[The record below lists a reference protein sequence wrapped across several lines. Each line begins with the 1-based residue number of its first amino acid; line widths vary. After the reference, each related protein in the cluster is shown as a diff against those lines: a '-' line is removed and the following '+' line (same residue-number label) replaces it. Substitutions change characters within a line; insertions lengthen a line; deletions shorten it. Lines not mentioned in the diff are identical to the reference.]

1 MLLRVDLF
9 PLLLHIW
16 GCAFVLA
23 VCICVKY
30 YLRDISSVTLN
41 ASPITEFFFYTC
53 GYLLVQLLA
62 ASGIMVILVAFTFLL
77 LRMLHVYIKHS
88 TNLGSEDF
96 YYV

>member
-1 MLLRVDLF
+1 MYLCQVLLTGYQF
-9 PLLLHIW
+9 SNSQCITYNW
-16 GCAFVLA
+16 VL
-23 VCICVKY
+23 
-30 YLRDISSVTLN
+30 
-41 ASPITEFFFYTC
+41 FYTC

-62 ASGIMVILVAFTFLL
+62 VSGIMVILVAFTFLL

>member
-16 GCAFVLA
+16 GCTFVLA

-30 YLRDISSVTLN
+30 YLWDISLVTLN
-41 ASPITEFFFYTC
+41 ASPITEFFFCTC

-62 ASGIMVILVAFTFLL
+62 VSGIMVILVAFTFLL
-77 LRMLHVYIKHS
+77 LRM
-88 TNLGSEDF
+88 
-96 YYV
+96 